1 MFHVPFPLN
10 NSFVGRRDI
19 LAEIEAVI
27 SKNQSADGCVPIVL
41 KGLGGM
47 GKTQLMLKYCYAHR
61 KEYKYVFWL
70 NTEGSLETIE
80 EFRYLAKKLGIEVN
94 DHEDLAEDIRTWFQS
109 REERWLLMLDNVD
122 ALEDVY
128 DFIPSFG
135 GDVIVTT
142 RNHFNK
148 ANGSVIHID
157 KMTKGDALLL
167 LLGSKSYNMP

>member
-1 MFHVPFPLN
+1 MFHAPPQN

-19 LAEIEAVI
+19 LDEVEATI
-27 SKNQSADGCVPIVL
+27 RKNQSADGCIPTL
-41 KGLGGM
+41 LNGLGGM
-47 GKTQLMLKYCYAHR
+47 GKTQLMLKYCYQHR

-70 NTEGSLETIE
+70 NAEGSLETFE
-80 EFRYLAKKLGIEVN
+80 EFRKLAKKLGIKVDN
-94 DHEDLAEDIRTWFQS
+94 DEDLAEDIREWFQS
-109 REERWLLMLDNVD
+109 QEDRWLLMLDNVD
-122 ALEDVY
+122 SFEDVY

-142 RNHFNK
+142 RNYFNK

-167 LLGSKSYNMP
+167 L